1 MEVQS
6 RMNWVKIW
14 FATFIVELFIW
25 SYVIYLHF
33 EIKRLEKIK
42 VPRPKYQRQV
52 IVKTKKDIV
61 RG

>member
-1 MEVQS
+1 
-6 RMNWVKIW
+6 MNWVKIW

-33 EIKRLEKIK
+33 EIKRLEKIR
-42 VPRPKYQRQV
+42 VPKYQKQI
-52 IVKTKKDIV
+52 IVRTKKDIV

>member
-1 MEVQS
+1 
-6 RMNWVKIW
+6 MNWVKYW
-14 FATFIVELFIW
+14 FAVFLIELAIW

-33 EIKRLEKIK
+33 EIKELEKIK
-42 VPRPKYQRQV
+42 APKPKYGKEHKV